1 MTKKTRELEEIA
13 ELLSIGI
20 AKERESYEY
29 YMKAYGKCLSSC
41 DSKTVQEGLSVLLE
55 QKKRNE
61 AELRRQLNAVR
72 LELIQARGHKI
83 EKSVRINAPSEKVFA
98 LLTDREEAPKWN
110 KLIKEARVTSK
121 EPTGV
126 GSTVHYAGEAGGARG
141 EWDIETTEWVKN
153 KKYAWRTTS
162 GDVAMLTT
170 WTLKEADGTTE
181 LTYEIRY
188 ELPYSILGKIIDK
201 LKASKDIENGM
212 TAALQN
218 LKQLSEKRNFS
229 KSQRELTD

>member
-1 MTKKTRELEEIA
+1 MTKKIQELEEIA

-29 YMKAYGKCLSSC
+29 YMRAYGKCLGSC
-41 DSKTVQEGLSVLLE
+41 DSKTVQEGLSILLE

-61 AELRRQLNAVR
+61 AELRKQLNAIR
-72 LELIQARGHKI
+72 LELIRARGHKI
-83 EKSVRINAPSEKVFA
+83 EKSAKIDAPPEKVFA
-98 LLTDREEAPKWN
+98 LLTDRKEVTKWN
-110 KLIKEARVTSK
+110 KLIKEAIVTSK

-126 GSTVHYAGEAGGARG
+126 GSTVHYVGEAGGARG

-170 WTLKEADGTTE
+170 WTLKEANGTTE

-188 ELPYSILGKIIDK
+188 ELPYSILGKIIDR
-201 LKASKDIENGM
+201 LKASRDIENGM
-212 TAALQN
+212 IKALQN
-218 LKQLSEKRNFS
+218 LKQLSEK
-229 KSQRELTD
+229 ET